1 MQLLNSFRKKPLTAL
16 EMVEMVTG
24 AKPARPVTENPEIL
38 KVSIAVAKV
47 LQCDL
52 FDVIGLR
59 DTDAKIM
66 AIYAEIVMTEMMVT
80 HEIAKKYNINQSYML
95 HRLRE
100 FQDRLKWDTTLQAVM
115 LNVNQV
121 LKAS

>member
-1 MQLLNSFRKKPLTAL
+1 MHLFNSFRKKPLTAL
-16 EMVEMVTG
+16 EMVEMVT
-24 AKPARPVTENPEIL
+24 AARPKSPVAENPEIL

-47 LQCDL
+47 LKCDL

-80 HEIAKKYNINQSYML
+80 HEIAKKYHINQSYML

-100 FQDRLKWDTTLQAVM
+100 FKDRLKWDSTLQEVM
-115 LNVNQV
+115 LNINTA
-121 LKAS
+121 LKA

>member
-1 MQLLNSFRKKPLTAL
+1 
-16 EMVEMVTG
+16 
-24 AKPARPVTENPEIL
+24 
-38 KVSIAVAKV
+38 
-47 LQCDL
+47 
-52 FDVIGLR
+52 
-59 DTDAKIM
+59 
-66 AIYAEIVMTEMMVT
+66 MTEMMVT